1 MLAEFVLLIALNG
14 NKEYVANFVDCA
26 HAFEYA
32 KEKYVEYDHMCL
44 HEDYVFFP
52 IEQLKKYYYPETK
65 D

>member
-32 KEKYVEYDHMCL
+32 ARHYPKNDWSCL
-44 HEDYVFFP
+44 HENHIYLPKDLV
-52 IEQLKKYYYPETK
+52 ERYYYPDST